1 MSPQSPNNGS
11 QLSHDPPKLT
21 SDSNDLEGGSKSLLQ
36 SSKTILQVIDAPFD
50 GTTPRALARFCFGDN
65 IAEGLES
72 LSPHSS
78 NTARILEVTV
88 HSDFLITGLR
98 DTKGPETTRP
108 ARDALI
114 KYLQNTYT
122 RPFKER
128 QVFRWLNDPLL
139 VNDIGSISSQW
150 SQHLGGR
157 NEHLYRLVNR
167 TSLQQHPLDLDLRPR
182 DSYLTCVQDANDR
195 LIVIIVNDVSSEQ
208 LFLPNGSSGDRL
220 PFENPRMTAS
230 ILDGSSWTAFAD
242 GSLDTFAELLVLDFF
257 LASIYLQKVDFY
269 GHLIYPQLSEKER
282 LKFSLT
288 SNPHLQ
294 VPLGLFEPRISA
306 KRKQAFQEIEDAEGI
321 LRSVNNLVDSIDF
334 VIETLKPK
342 NIAGTL
348 EPARKTRERHMQELD
363 GLCKERRKN
372 AERALEALNRQLDYL
387 TKRYSIRE
395 ADSIKRLTILAS
407 IYLPLSLAASL
418 LGMQTP
424 FRAIAH
430 NQTQEKQDLDGTNLL
445 FDFLGVFI
453 VLASATIFIL
463 QTIKL
468 GLWLKYHG
476 LGLVSKKFSG
486 PFSIFYYGRKWKFGE
501 RDGKMFDI
509 VRVLTAWW
517 LGAGLLISLLVIMI
531 FGMLKNGQAA
541 WNSAWRLFTA
551 YCVVGG
557 FLGIVYIGLYG
568 YLYRKRFRIR

>member
-1 MSPQSPNNGS
+1 MPAHSPFNVS
-11 QLSHDPPKLT
+11 QLSHLPLNIK
-21 SDSNDLEGGSKSLLQ
+21 SDDLEVGSKALLQ
-36 SSKTILQVIDAPFD
+36 GSKAILQVIDAPFD

-65 IAEGLES
+65 VAEGLES

-78 NTARILEVTV
+78 NTARILEFTV

-98 DTKGPETTRP
+98 DTKGPESTRP

-114 KYLQNTYT
+114 KYLQDTYT
-122 RPFKER
+122 RPFEER

-150 SQHLGGR
+150 SQHLGGK
-157 NEHLYRLVNR
+157 NKNLYRLVNR

-182 DSYLTCVQDANDR
+182 DSYLTCVQDADDR
-195 LIVIIVNDVSSEQ
+195 LIVIVVNDVWSDQ
-208 LFLPNGSSGDRL
+208 FFAPNGSSGDRL
-220 PFENPRMTAS
+220 LFQNPRMTAS
-230 ILDGSSWTAFAD
+230 ILDGSSWTAFGD
-242 GSLDTFAELLVLDFF
+242 GSLHTFARLLVLDFF
-257 LASIYLQKVDFY
+257 LSSIYLQRVDFF
-269 GHLIYPQLSEKER
+269 GRLIYPQLSSKER

-321 LRSVNNLVDSIDF
+321 LRSVNNLVDSIDY
-334 VIETLKPK
+334 VVEALKPD
-342 NIAGTL
+342 NIVGTQ
-348 EPARKTRERHMQELD
+348 EPARTIRKRYMQELD

-453 VLASATIFIL
+453 ILASATIFIL
-463 QTIKL
+463 QIIRL
-468 GLWLKYHG
+468 GLWLKYYG
-476 LGLVSKKFSG
+476 LGYISKKFSG

-501 RDGKMFDI
+501 RGGKIFDV
-509 VRVLTAWW
+509 VRVFAAWW
-517 LGAGLLISLLVIMI
+517 LGAGLLICLLVIFI
-531 FGMLKNGQAA
+531 FGMLKNSQAA

-557 FLGIVYIGLYG
+557 VFGIVYIVLYW
-568 YLYRKRFRIR
+568 YLYQKRFRVS